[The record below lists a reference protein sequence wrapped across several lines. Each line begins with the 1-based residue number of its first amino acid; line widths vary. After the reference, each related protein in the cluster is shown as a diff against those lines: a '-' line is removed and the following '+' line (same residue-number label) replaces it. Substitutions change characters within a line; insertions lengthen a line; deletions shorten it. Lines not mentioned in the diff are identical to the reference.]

1 MVSFDLKKLFGVPS
15 AAQRLAGLKLRPD
28 LARAALRMV
37 SDERSDREI
46 VALGALLTDTES
58 VITVIE
64 GDRARRLGFLV
75 LTTDRV
81 LHRWHG
87 AVPGAADEIPLSEV
101 SDVAD
106 RARGMTGRVS
116 ISCAAGEIAMTK
128 ILGVQAAQFAQDL
141 RAQLADPRPKALPDP
156 VQELLELR
164 ERRSA
169 GTISESDFQAAKL
182 RLLDEL

>member
-1 MVSFDLKKLFGVPS
+1 MVSFDLKKLFKIPT
-15 AAQRLAGLKLRPD
+15 AEQRLAGLNLRPD
-28 LARAALRMV
+28 LARAVLRMV

-46 VALGALLTDTES
+46 VALAALLTDTES

-64 GDRARRLGFLV
+64 GDRARRLGFLA
-75 LTTDRV
+75 LTTERV

-87 AVPGAADEIPLSEV
+87 AGPGAADEIPLTDI
-101 SDVAD
+101 SDISD
-106 RARGMTGRVS
+106 RARGMTGRVVVACPQGR
-116 ISCAAGEIAMTK
+116 IEVTK

-141 RAQLADPRPKALPDP
+141 RAQLADPGARTVHDP

-164 ERRSA
+164 ERRAA
-169 GTISESDFQAAKL
+169 GAISEGDFQAAKV